1 MRDGTAVILAAGYSK
16 RFGGDKRKHEIEGTS
31 ILRKTIEAYLP
42 VFPTPIVVV
51 RADDDFDDAIPPS
64 CKLLRIDD
72 AHLGMSR
79 SLEAGVKE
87 AHDTPWLFVGLCDM
101 PFVKSATLSL
111 MKWVMDQGSYGIV
124 RPRFEKKPGNPV
136 AFSSAFYDVL
146 QNLEGD
152 SGARDFLQKNGDKVH
167 HLDVEDE
174 GVCVDIDTQED
185 VLD

>member
-1 MRDGTAVILAAGYSK
+1 MRDGAAVILAAGYSK
-16 RFGGDKRKHEIEGTS
+16 RFGGDKRRYEIEGIP

-51 RADDDFDDAIPPS
+51 RADDELNDAVAPS

-79 SLEAGVKE
+79 SLVAGVEE
-87 AHDTPWLFVGLCDM
+87 AHDTPWILVGLSDM

-111 MKWVMDQGSYGIV
+111 IKWVMDQGSYGIV
-124 RPRFEKKPGNPV
+124 RPRYEKKSGNPV
-136 AFSSAFYDVL
+136 AFASAYYDVL
-146 QNLEGD
+146 RNLEGD
-152 SGARDFLQKNGDKVH
+152 SGARDFLQKNRDKVH
-167 HLDVEDE
+167 HLDVEDD
-174 GVCVDIDTQED
+174 GVCIDIDTQED